1 MLKVSG
7 KLSDL
12 FRVNGKSI
20 SDYIVGA
27 DYKVLCSSLVDMP
40 ITKEGKPIGVIDSI
54 NILKDEWHG
63 KLFLNNV
70 AEINIENKQSC
81 SIELMDM
88 IRQ

>member
-12 FRVNGKSI
+12 FRVNGKDF
-20 SDYIVGA
+20 SDYIVGS

-54 NILKDEWHG
+54 NI
-63 KLFLNNV
+63 
-70 AEINIENKQSC
+70 
-81 SIELMDM
+81 SIL
-88 IRQ
+88 ISATL